1 MFAADRVRACALVM
15 AAMLAASG
23 CGTDGGGGAPDPIAA
38 PGPDSPGALTATDE
52 AVVDASVGFG
62 VELAAHTAAADPRAN
77 VVLSPL
83 GASMALGM
91 TMNGA
96 GGATFDAMRSALG
109 FGTLTPEEINAAYRD
124 LIARLTSLDPNVRLE
139 IANAVWT
146 KEGVTFHDA
155 FLQAVRAAFGAST
168 EALDFADPDAVVE
181 INEWVAER
189 TDGLIDSIVDA
200 LDPSLVM
207 LLANAVYF
215 EGTWTTQFDPANT
228 RRAAFRREDGSET
241 DVDMMS
247 LSNVE
252 VLRGRGDSY
261 SAVEL
266 PYGDGAF
273 AMVVVLPDE
282 GVGAR
287 DWLAEL
293 DADEWTAVV
302 EGLTSDRLNLL
313 SIPKFTLTFDTYLN
327 DALKALGMTPAF
339 RPGADFTRMSPSGD
353 QMCIDFVR
361 QKTRVEV
368 DERGTRAAAATGVGV
383 GVVSFTGFVA
393 DRPFVFAIRERST
406 GAILFIGL
414 VGDPAAEDPGPQ
426 PFVSE
431 CTSTVMPQ

>member
-168 EALDFADPDAVVE
+168 EALDFADPDAVVA